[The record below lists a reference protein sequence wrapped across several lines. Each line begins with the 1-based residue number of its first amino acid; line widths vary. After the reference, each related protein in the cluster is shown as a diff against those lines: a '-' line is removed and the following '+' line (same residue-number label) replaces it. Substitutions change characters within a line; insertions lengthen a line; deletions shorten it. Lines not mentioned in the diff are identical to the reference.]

1 MKFAR
6 WATGLAVLAV
16 ATIAAIVSYTHIQ
29 TLALSHGYTPGTAG
43 LLPFSVDGLIVASSL
58 ALANGARPSLA
69 RTGLVLGVLATV
81 AANIA
86 FGARFGL
93 VGEII
98 SAWPAGA
105 FLVSSE
111 ILLSMLRARPTVAD
125 EVPQNVAPADEADE
139 NQFFDKADEDT
150 PEIATGVAPVIP
162 VAADTGRTAAARST
176 PTPTRA
182 TRPPTATRTK
192 RKPAPEKVFA
202 AELAQGRAPSLRS
215 IKEKCHVGTDNARAI
230 REQLIALVGTQAD
243 MPRAA

>member
-1 MKFAR
+1 MQFAR

-16 ATIAAIVSYTHIQ
+16 ATIAAIVSYQHIQ

-58 ALANGARPSLA
+58 ALANGARAWLA

-81 AANIA
+81 AANVA

-111 ILLSMLRARPTVAD
+111 ILLSMLRARPDVAD
-125 EVPQNVAPADEADE
+125 EAAPNVAPVNEVPQSVNEADEDRADVAGQAVAHEDRATRTAPVLPMPTADEAA
-139 NQFFDKADEDT
+139 K
-150 PEIATGVAPVIP
+150 
-162 VAADTGRTAAARST
+162 
-176 PTPTRA
+176 PTRTRA
-182 TRPPTATRTK
+182 TRTAPK
-192 RKPAPEKVFA
+192 RKPNPEKLFA
-202 AELAQGRAPSLRS
+202 ADIEAGKVPSIRA
-215 IKEKCHVGTDNARAI
+215 IKDRAHVGTDNARVI
-230 REQLIALVGTQAD
+230 REQLLALVVGDD
-243 MPRAA
+243 MAEAA

>member
-1 MKFAR
+1 MQIAR

-58 ALANGARPSLA
+58 ALANGARAWLA

-81 AANIA
+81 AANVA

-111 ILLSMLRARPTVAD
+111 ILLSLLRARPVAD
-125 EVPQNVAPADEADE
+125 EAGQAVVHEADE
-139 NQFFDKADEDT
+139 DQADDDIPARVLSMPTRDE
-150 PEIATGVAPVIP
+150 APK
-162 VAADTGRTAAARST
+162 T
-176 PTPTRA
+176 PTGTRA
-182 TRPPTATRTK
+182 TRTAPK
-192 RKPAPEKVFA
+192 RKPSPERVFA
-202 AELAQGRAPSLRS
+202 ADIEAGRVPSLRAV
-215 IKEKCHVGTDNARAI
+215 KEGCHVGTDKAREI
-230 REQLIALVGTQAD
+230 REQLLALVGNEAV
-243 MPRAA
+243 AA